1 MTINHVNFLG
11 EFNFLGL
18 PKEDSTYKDSKAVII
33 SVPYDSTTSYRAGTR
48 EGPAAIIAASRQVEL
63 FDLDLGTEPIV
74 GGVHTFPELEID
86 MRGPEYTL
94 ANIEKA
100 VKAVVDAG
108 KFPVILGGE
117 HSISSAPVKVLKER
131 HADLSVLQLDAHSDL
146 RDSYEHTPYNHAS
159 VMRRI
164 YDMTHITQ
172 VGIRNTCKEEMDF
185 IKRSGHDGIFWASE
199 IQGSDYKWMDKVLA
213 RLGQHVYITI
223 DLDAFDSSIMPAVG
237 TPEPG
242 GMLWYETIELLAR
255 VIEEKTVVGFDVVEL
270 CPIHGNIAPDF
281 LAAKLVFKMLGR
293 IFKKN
298 GWTSEAENK

>member
-1 MTINHVNFLG
+1 MTFNEINFRG

-18 PKEDSTYKDSKAVII
+18 ASEDSTYEDAKAVVI

-63 FDLDLGTEPIV
+63 FDLDLEVEPIV
-74 GGVHTFPELEID
+74 AGVHTLPELEAD
-86 MRGPEYTL
+86 MRGPEHTL
-94 ANIEKA
+94 ANMEKA

-117 HSISSAPVKVLKER
+117 HSISSVPVKVLKEKY
-131 HADLSVLQLDAHSDL
+131 ADLSVLQLDAHSDL
-146 RDSYEHTPYNHAS
+146 RDSYENTPYNHAS
-159 VMRRI
+159 VMRRV
-164 YDMTHITQ
+164 YDMAPITQ
-172 VGIRNTCKEEMDF
+172 VGIRNTSKDEFDF
-185 IKRSGHDGIFWASE
+185 IKRTGHDGIFWASQ
-199 IQGSDYKWMDKVLA
+199 IQGTDYKWMDKVLA
-213 RLGQHVYITI
+213 RLGHNVYITI

-255 VIEEKTVVGFDVVEL
+255 VIEEKNVVGFDVVEL

-298 GWTSEAENK
+298 GWTAETES